1 MIYKWNDFITDDFD
15 LLLETIEYYVA
26 GKLSRDDI
34 EVRDTPAFETEVENI
49 EVYEFKELYNL
60 SHSEFNQALKYVEKQ
75 QKLVIDLIKNGDYH
89 KANSTLKEIQIMIN
103 RLEDNWYRK

>member
-49 EVYEFKELYNL
+49 EVYEFTGYYKI
-60 SHSEFNQALKYVEKQ
+60 SPSEFDRAVEKVA
-75 QKLVIDLIKNGDYH
+75 KLQEQVILEIKKGDYQ
-89 KANSTLKEIQIMIN
+89 KAKEKMKDITIMIN
-103 RLEDNWYRK
+103 RLKDNWYRK